1 VITNALLDHAG
12 LVPLALLLL
21 AAGCVLVGSLLL
33 HTRDAGRRPLL
44 ALLLLSVVPVLA
56 LTLVP
61 AARPRGD
68 GPLCTVQFALPSLG
82 SVELLANLAL
92 FLPPAFAATL
102 LLRRPLLVLGVAVG
116 ASAVIETLQALLPAL
131 DRACDTNDWA
141 MNTAGAGVGVLLA
154 LATLALSRHRAPAP
168 LA

>member
-12 LVPLALLLL
+12 LVPPALLLL
-21 AAGCVLVGSLLL
+21 AAGCVLVGSMLLR
-33 HTRDAGRRPLL
+33 TRDAGRRPLL
-44 ALLLLSVVPVLA
+44 ALLVLSLLPVLA

-61 AARPRGD
+61 AARARGD
-68 GPLCTVQFALPSLG
+68 GPACTVQFALPSLG

-92 FLPPAFAATL
+92 FVPPAFAATL
-102 LLRRPLLVLGVAVG
+102 LTRRPLLVLGGAVG

-154 LATLALSRHRAPAP
+154 LGTLILSRRHTPTTSP
-168 LA
+168 